1 MKIGLISD
9 THGFLDEKIFSYF
22 GNCDEIWH
30 AGDIGNK
37 QIIDALMDFKPIQA
51 VYGNMDGNDIRSIYS
66 EDLWIDREGFK
77 ILLTHIGGY
86 PPKYNKRVKKILM
99 ENTPG
104 ILVCGHSHIL
114 KIMTDK
120 SFDNLLYLNP
130 GAAGREGFHKVRTLI
145 RFEISSKTIK
155 NMEVIELGKRA

>member
-86 PPKYNKRVKKILM
+86 PPQIQ
-99 ENTPG
+99 
-104 ILVCGHSHIL
+104 
-114 KIMTDK
+114 
-120 SFDNLLYLNP
+120 
-130 GAAGREGFHKVRTLI
+130 
-145 RFEISSKTIK
+145 
-155 NMEVIELGKRA
+155 

>member
-1 MKIGLISD
+1 
-9 THGFLDEKIFSYF
+9 
-22 GNCDEIWH
+22 
-30 AGDIGNK
+30 
-37 QIIDALMDFKPIQA
+37 
-51 VYGNMDGNDIRSIYS
+51 
-66 EDLWIDREGFK
+66 
-77 ILLTHIGGY
+77 
-86 PPKYNKRVKKILM
+86 M

-145 RFEISSKTIK
+145 RFEISNKTIK